1 LLPGWT
7 LLEQI
12 FICSNG
18 AVYCDNYPGSG
29 SPPGTGLYAF
39 SFTGGASGNN
49 YLDLSA
55 IAPGNPFTITEVFHI
70 VSDGVDQAHLAGA
83 IVVDPAG
90 SVLVPGPIAG
100 AGLPG
105 LIAACGGLLTW
116 RRRRQKT
123 A

>member
-1 LLPGWT
+1 MRLLPGWT

-18 AVYCDNYPGSG
+18 AVYCDNYPG
-29 SPPGTGLYAF
+29 
-39 SFTGGASGNN
+39 SGNN

-83 IVVDPAG
+83 IVVDPQAPCLCLDR
-90 SVLVPGPIAG
+90 SPVPDFPV
-100 AGLPG
+100 
-105 LIAACGGLLTW
+105 
-116 RRRRQKT
+116 
-123 A
+123 

>member
-1 LLPGWT
+1 VRLLPGWT

-18 AVYCDNYPGSG
+18 AVYCDNDPG
-29 SPPGTGLYAF
+29 
-39 SFTGGASGNN
+39 SGNN

-90 SVLVPGPIAG
+90 SVPVPGPIAG